1 MKNIQ
6 LEINIQHLALDEME
20 ASDQELVQSAIK
32 ATDNSYAKYSHFRVG
47 AALRLADGSVVIGAN
62 QENAVLPLGRPS
74 SPHRHSAPTSPLP
87 PSLSPRATTMA

>member
-32 ATDNSYAKYSHFRVG
+32 ATDNAYAKYSHFQVG
-47 AALRLADGSVVIGAN
+47 AALRLDNGDIINLADSVNKDLYIKAI
-62 QENAVLPLGRPS
+62 L
-74 SPHRHSAPTSPLP
+74 
-87 PSLSPRATTMA
+87 

>member
-32 ATDNSYAKYSHFRVG
+32 ATDNS
-47 AALRLADGSVVIGAN
+47 
-62 QENAVLPLGRPS
+62 
-74 SPHRHSAPTSPLP
+74 
-87 PSLSPRATTMA
+87 